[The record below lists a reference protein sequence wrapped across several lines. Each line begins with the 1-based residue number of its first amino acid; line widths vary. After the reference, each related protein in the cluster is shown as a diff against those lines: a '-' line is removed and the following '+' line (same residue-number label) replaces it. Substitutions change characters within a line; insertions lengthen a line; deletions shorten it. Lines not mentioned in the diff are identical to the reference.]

1 MNSYDSLTFMF
12 VQNLTWNKEKK
23 RMCGYVCFLFI
34 CFQKKIFWLWL
45 SIKMISSI
53 SLYLLGQM
61 SNNCF
66 WFLEKPFFINAP
78 SINIQLKNIRRSNMH
93 RSFFSV
99 TSIERKL
106 ISRNI
111 LNSNQKKLIR
121 YSKYS
126 YVNFVGNQLCHPVP
140 HLVDSF
146 LMHVRPFLY
155 LLVVVLQNQQHKL
168 NCLEN
173 SIPAAWNKFRCI
185 GKKIVIL
192 TSYTCVC
199 VRNFV
204 DFWYFRCTKR
214 RNLAPFFTCFTISLS
229 CVHRQTQFTPFKI
242 VFFK

>member
-1 MNSYDSLTFMF
+1 
-12 VQNLTWNKEKK
+12 
-23 RMCGYVCFLFI
+23 MCGYVCFLFI
-34 CFQKKIFWLWL
+34 RSQKNILTMA
-45 SIKMISSI
+45 IKLIPSI
-53 SLYLLGQM
+53 SMYVLGQM
-61 SNNCF
+61 SNSCF

-106 ISRNI
+106 ILRNI

-173 SIPAAWNKFRCI
+173 SIPAAWNKFRCM
-185 GKKIVIL
+185 GKKLLYSPATLAFVFVTLSIFDIFDALNGVIWHRSSL
-192 TSYTCVC
+192 VL
-199 VRNFV
+199 R
-204 DFWYFRCTKR
+204 FRFLVFIAR
-214 RNLAPFFTCFTISLS
+214 HSLLLL
-229 CVHRQTQFTPFKI
+229 K
-242 VFFK
+242 